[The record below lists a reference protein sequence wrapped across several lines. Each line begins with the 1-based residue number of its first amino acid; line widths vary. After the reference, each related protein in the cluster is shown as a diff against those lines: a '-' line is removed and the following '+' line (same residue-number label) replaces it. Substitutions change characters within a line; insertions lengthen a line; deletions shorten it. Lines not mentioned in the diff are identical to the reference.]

1 VSTVHAVV
9 PDGIDDPL
17 RPSGGNVYDRRVCQG
32 LVVHGWSVH
41 EHAVPGQWPRP
52 DQAAR
57 ASLARVLAG
66 VPDDALVLL
75 DGLVA
80 STVPEVLGAEA
91 GRLRLVVLVHLPL
104 GADPSGGG
112 DPDALTRERGA
123 LSAAAAVVATSGW
136 TRRWLLE
143 RYALPT
149 DRVHVVEPGVDLADV
164 APGTTSGG
172 ELLCVGAVTP
182 VKGYDVLVAALAR
195 IQDRPWRC
203 VCVGSLDLDPGFVDG
218 LRDQAAD
225 AGIVDRVR
233 FVGPLTGTDLD
244 RAYADADL
252 LVLAS
257 RAETYGMVV
266 TEALARGLPVVA
278 TDVGGVRDSLGR
290 APDGSR
296 PGVLVQPADPP
307 ALAAALRCWLDDP
320 DRRELLRGAA
330 QARRPTLSGWSET
343 SLRMSRVLTG
353 VGAVVPGGSR

>member
-1 VSTVHAVV
+1 
-9 PDGIDDPL
+9 
-17 RPSGGNVYDRRVCQG
+17 
-32 LVVHGWSVH
+32 
-41 EHAVPGQWPRP
+41 
-52 DQAAR
+52 
-57 ASLARVLAG
+57 
-66 VPDDALVLL
+66 
-75 DGLVA
+75 
-80 STVPEVLGAEA
+80 
-91 GRLRLVVLVHLPL
+91 
-104 GADPSGGG
+104 
-112 DPDALTRERGA
+112 
-123 LSAAAAVVATSGW
+123 
-136 TRRWLLE
+136 
-143 RYALPT
+143 
-149 DRVHVVEPGVDLADV
+149 
-164 APGTTSGG
+164 
-172 ELLCVGAVTP
+172 VTP